1 MIFLGREQESQI
13 SLRSEGGWGKGADFV
28 FIVFLGG
35 RGRTGMGGVR
45 GIWEQMAF
53 LSLRLL
59 FGDVR
64 WELERPLSIPLE
76 AKDR

>member
-13 SLRSEGGWGKGADFV
+13 SLRSEGEGADFV